1 MTFTLHARALEK
13 SMPKSDLKAKR
24 LSSLKGEGQFRKVSG
39 GFATRTPH
47 FILRRLPYKPRYGEK
62 WEPHAVIGIVV
73 SKKTLPHAVD
83 RNRARRRVREALR
96 LLELTPC
103 RAMLILNASVLTL
116 EFDTLKTLL
125 RDVFAKPLPKGPPKG
140 LARGS
145 AKGSAGDKQQ
155 AAKG

>member
-1 MTFTLHARALEK
+1 
-13 SMPKSDLKAKR
+13 MPKSDLKAKR

-116 EFDTLKTLL
+116 EFGSLKTLL
-125 RDVFAKPLPKGPPKG
+125 REVFAKPLPRGTAKGQPKG
-140 LARGS
+140 AER
-145 AKGSAGDKQQ
+145 DRNR